1 MPTLLAATTAA
12 TAALGML
19 GMLFVLGMLHVKVH
33 RLHWMIATLQRRL
46 CSVLRA
52 ILDRLET
59 TPYARPRYAKDLVW
73 QQLDF
78 REQNAAIS
86 LYYTEETW
94 NQGTAHQAIV
104 FTSWAQLTIAQVAS
118 ARTLG
123 YDEVSWNAELVQEE
137 SEAGQTPMVHELRC
151 VHLWLRDHYM

>member
-33 RLHWMIATLQRRL
+33 RLHWMIAMLQRRL

-86 LYYTEETW
+86 LSYTAPETW

-123 YDEVSWNAELVQEE
+123 YDEVSCNAERVQEE
-137 SEAGQTPMVHELRC
+137 TEAGHP
-151 VHLWLRDHYM
+151 DGA

>member
-1 MPTLLAATTAA
+1 
-12 TAALGML
+12 ML

-33 RLHWMIATLQRRL
+33 MLHWMIATLQRRL
-46 CSVLRA
+46 CSVLCA

-118 ARTLG
+118 ARTWAMTRCLG
-123 YDEVSWNAELVQEE
+123 TQNSYRRRLKRV
-137 SEAGQTPMVHELRC
+137 TPMVHELRC

>member
-1 MPTLLAATTAA
+1 
-12 TAALGML
+12 
-19 GMLFVLGMLHVKVH
+19 MLHVKVH

-46 CSVLRA
+46 CSVLIA

-137 SEAGQTPMVHELRC
+137 TEAGHP
-151 VHLWLRDHYM
+151 DGA

>member
-46 CSVLRA
+46 CSMLIA

-137 SEAGQTPMVHELRC
+137 TEAGHP
-151 VHLWLRDHYM
+151 DGA